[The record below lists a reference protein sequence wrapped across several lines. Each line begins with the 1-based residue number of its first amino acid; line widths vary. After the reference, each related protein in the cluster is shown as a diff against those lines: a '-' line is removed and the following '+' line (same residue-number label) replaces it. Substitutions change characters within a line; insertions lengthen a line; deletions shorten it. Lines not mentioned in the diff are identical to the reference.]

1 MSINICICG
10 GGGLGHVIAGVAAH
24 KGFNVSI
31 LTRHPDQW
39 NPSLLIEDCRG
50 NTFSGS
56 LACVTANPAEVIPH
70 SDIVLLCLPGFAI
83 EEELLHIQP
92 FLQEKTCIGSVV
104 SCTGFFFTAYRIL
117 GKTASLFGFQRAPFI
132 ARVQTYG
139 QKALLLGYKKEL
151 QIATVNISKSDILL
165 RTLQE
170 MLDTPVRMLHHFLEA
185 SLTNSNPLL
194 HPARLYSLFHTW
206 SRGKTYHEIPGFYNS
221 WDEESSELLIAC
233 DNEFQQI
240 LKALPVRIE
249 PIPTLLEYY
258 DSYDARS
265 LTRKIRSIIAFKHI
279 PAPMEKTEKGF
290 LPDFKSR
297 YFTEDFP
304 FGLLI
309 IKSIAEVL
317 NICTPNI
324 DKILLWG
331 QDVLNKE
338 YIHEGE
344 LKGKDLSE
352 TGYINADLFYKLLK
366 NSCMDSELRKR
377 FNPDGSLLRRQQL
390 RMLELLEVI
399 DVICRKHQIPYWL
412 SSGTLIG
419 AARHKGFIPW
429 DDDLD
434 IEMLRSDY
442 LRLLKVL
449 PQELPDNLA
458 LQTNETDPN
467 YIFIYGKLR
476 DKDSHLE
483 ETNSYDRI
491 FHYTGIYIDIFPL
504 EKIPYCLAWIGGHMQ
519 GQIYNQLNNKNIK
532 ESTLYKRIRRIY
544 HFNTRIGFP
553 ILRFIAKLFPGK
565 ELRHSFGTAY
575 FKPRYTDDIFPLTE
589 MEFEGKMFPVPRQT
603 DAVLRKIYGDY
614 MQLPDLENIHPHYN
628 KLEFY
633 K

>member
-24 KGFNVSI
+24 KGFNVSV
-31 LTRHPDQW
+31 LTRHPEQW
-39 NPSLLIEDCRG
+39 NPSLLIENCRG

-206 SRGKTYHEIPGFYNS
+206 SRGKAYHEIPGFYNS

-309 IKSIAEVL
+309 IKSIADVL

-352 TGYINADLFYKLLK
+352 TGYINANLFYKLLK
-366 NSCMDSELRKR
+366 NKCMDSELRKR

-553 ILRFIAKLFPGK
+553 ILRFIAKLFPRK

>member
-1 MSINICICG
+1 M
-10 GGGLGHVIAGVAAH
+10 
-24 KGFNVSI
+24 
-31 LTRHPDQW
+31 
-39 NPSLLIEDCRG
+39 
-50 NTFSGS
+50 
-56 LACVTANPAEVIPH
+56 
-70 SDIVLLCLPGFAI
+70 
-83 EEELLHIQP
+83 
-92 FLQEKTCIGSVV
+92 
-104 SCTGFFFTAYRIL
+104 
-117 GKTASLFGFQRAPFI
+117 
-132 ARVQTYG
+132 QTYG

-206 SRGKTYHEIPGFYNS
+206 SRGKAYHEIPGFYNS

-265 LTRKIRSIIAFKHI
+265 LTYKIRSIIAFKHI

-344 LKGKDLSE
+344 LKGKDLSK

-366 NSCMDSELRKR
+366 N
-377 FNPDGSLLRRQQL
+377 
-390 RMLELLEVI
+390 
-399 DVICRKHQIPYWL
+399 
-412 SSGTLIG
+412 
-419 AARHKGFIPW
+419 
-429 DDDLD
+429 
-434 IEMLRSDY
+434 
-442 LRLLKVL
+442 
-449 PQELPDNLA
+449 
-458 LQTNETDPN
+458 
-467 YIFIYGKLR
+467 
-476 DKDSHLE
+476 
-483 ETNSYDRI
+483 
-491 FHYTGIYIDIFPL
+491 
-504 EKIPYCLAWIGGHMQ
+504 
-519 GQIYNQLNNKNIK
+519 
-532 ESTLYKRIRRIY
+532 
-544 HFNTRIGFP
+544 
-553 ILRFIAKLFPGK
+553 
-565 ELRHSFGTAY
+565 
-575 FKPRYTDDIFPLTE
+575 
-589 MEFEGKMFPVPRQT
+589 
-603 DAVLRKIYGDY
+603 
-614 MQLPDLENIHPHYN
+614 
-628 KLEFY
+628 
-633 K
+633 

>member
-24 KGFNVSI
+24 KDFNVSV
-31 LTRHPDQW
+31 LTRHPEQW
-39 NPSLLIEDCRG
+39 NPSLLIENYRG

-206 SRGKTYHEIPGFYNS
+206 SRGKAYHEIPGFYNS

-366 NSCMDSELRKR
+366 N
-377 FNPDGSLLRRQQL
+377 
-390 RMLELLEVI
+390 
-399 DVICRKHQIPYWL
+399 
-412 SSGTLIG
+412 
-419 AARHKGFIPW
+419 
-429 DDDLD
+429 
-434 IEMLRSDY
+434 
-442 LRLLKVL
+442 
-449 PQELPDNLA
+449 
-458 LQTNETDPN
+458 
-467 YIFIYGKLR
+467 
-476 DKDSHLE
+476 
-483 ETNSYDRI
+483 
-491 FHYTGIYIDIFPL
+491 
-504 EKIPYCLAWIGGHMQ
+504 
-519 GQIYNQLNNKNIK
+519 
-532 ESTLYKRIRRIY
+532 
-544 HFNTRIGFP
+544 
-553 ILRFIAKLFPGK
+553 
-565 ELRHSFGTAY
+565 
-575 FKPRYTDDIFPLTE
+575 
-589 MEFEGKMFPVPRQT
+589 
-603 DAVLRKIYGDY
+603 
-614 MQLPDLENIHPHYN
+614 
-628 KLEFY
+628 
-633 K
+633 

>member
-24 KGFNVSI
+24 KGFNVSV
-31 LTRHPDQW
+31 LTRHPEQW
-39 NPSLLIEDCRG
+39 NPSLLIENCRG

-165 RTLQE
+165 RTLQ
-170 MLDTPVRMLHHFLEA
+170 
-185 SLTNSNPLL
+185 
-194 HPARLYSLFHTW
+194 
-206 SRGKTYHEIPGFYNS
+206 
-221 WDEESSELLIAC
+221 ELLIAC

-366 NSCMDSELRKR
+366 N
-377 FNPDGSLLRRQQL
+377 
-390 RMLELLEVI
+390 
-399 DVICRKHQIPYWL
+399 
-412 SSGTLIG
+412 
-419 AARHKGFIPW
+419 
-429 DDDLD
+429 
-434 IEMLRSDY
+434 
-442 LRLLKVL
+442 
-449 PQELPDNLA
+449 
-458 LQTNETDPN
+458 
-467 YIFIYGKLR
+467 
-476 DKDSHLE
+476 
-483 ETNSYDRI
+483 
-491 FHYTGIYIDIFPL
+491 
-504 EKIPYCLAWIGGHMQ
+504 
-519 GQIYNQLNNKNIK
+519 
-532 ESTLYKRIRRIY
+532 
-544 HFNTRIGFP
+544 
-553 ILRFIAKLFPGK
+553 
-565 ELRHSFGTAY
+565 
-575 FKPRYTDDIFPLTE
+575 
-589 MEFEGKMFPVPRQT
+589 
-603 DAVLRKIYGDY
+603 
-614 MQLPDLENIHPHYN
+614 
-628 KLEFY
+628 
-633 K
+633 

>member
-206 SRGKTYHEIPGFYNS
+206 SRGKAYHEIPGFYNS

-249 PIPTLLEYY
+249 PIPNF
-258 DSYDARS
+258 
-265 LTRKIRSIIAFKHI
+265 I
-279 PAPMEKTEKGF
+279 G
-290 LPDFKSR
+290 
-297 YFTEDFP
+297 
-304 FGLLI
+304 
-309 IKSIAEVL
+309 
-317 NICTPNI
+317 
-324 DKILLWG
+324 IL
-331 QDVLNKE
+331 
-338 YIHEGE
+338 
-344 LKGKDLSE
+344 
-352 TGYINADLFYKLLK
+352 
-366 NSCMDSELRKR
+366 
-377 FNPDGSLLRRQQL
+377 
-390 RMLELLEVI
+390 
-399 DVICRKHQIPYWL
+399 
-412 SSGTLIG
+412 
-419 AARHKGFIPW
+419 
-429 DDDLD
+429 
-434 IEMLRSDY
+434 
-442 LRLLKVL
+442 
-449 PQELPDNLA
+449 
-458 LQTNETDPN
+458 
-467 YIFIYGKLR
+467 
-476 DKDSHLE
+476 
-483 ETNSYDRI
+483 
-491 FHYTGIYIDIFPL
+491 
-504 EKIPYCLAWIGGHMQ
+504 
-519 GQIYNQLNNKNIK
+519 
-532 ESTLYKRIRRIY
+532 
-544 HFNTRIGFP
+544 
-553 ILRFIAKLFPGK
+553 
-565 ELRHSFGTAY
+565 
-575 FKPRYTDDIFPLTE
+575 
-589 MEFEGKMFPVPRQT
+589 
-603 DAVLRKIYGDY
+603 
-614 MQLPDLENIHPHYN
+614 
-628 KLEFY
+628 
-633 K
+633 